1 MKLCFL
7 SYRGN
12 MYSGGQGIYLYY
24 LTRELARRGHE
35 ITILVGPPYPWDI
48 PWARVEKI
56 TNHNYYARR
65 LSNYSPEQMVKIF
78 SPINFYEFALSRFW
92 FFPEML
98 TYSMRAFVKLAELFK
113 HGTTF
118 DLIHDNQCLG
128 YGQALAKGFGVP
140 VMASIHHPLAMDRG
154 ADFVQSH
161 TVIER
166 ARRVVFYPFV
176 MQKIVSRQMDLVI
189 SGSKDSADAVQQTF
203 RLDPGKMR
211 VVYDGIDEKVF
222 YPRPEVQ
229 RIKGRLIFVGNTE
242 DRKKGILY
250 LMQALHRL
258 PEWVTLTIVDG
269 GAKWKFYLHQLMDR
283 YKLANR
289 LFIKERLSPEDLALE
304 YCSAE
309 VGVVPSLYEGF
320 GLPAAEA
327 MACATPVVS
336 TTAGALPEVIG
347 HDGASVLI
355 PPRDPAAIAK
365 AVMELLG
372 DPALRREMGVKAT
385 KRVNDLFTW
394 AECARGTEE
403 VYLELLGRNKN
414 ANRRLQSA

>member
-1 MKLCFL
+1 MKICFL

-24 LTRELARRGHE
+24 LTRELAKRGHE
-35 ITILVGPPYPWDI
+35 ITILVGPPYPWDM
-48 PWARVEKI
+48 PWARVIKI

-65 LSNYSPEQMVKIF
+65 LANYSPEQILKIF
-78 SPINFYEFALSRFW
+78 SPINFYEFAATRFW

-98 TYSMRAFVKLAELFK
+98 TYSARAFVKLAELFK
-113 HGTTF
+113 GGAKF

-128 YGQALAKGFGVP
+128 YGQALVKGFGVP

-166 ARRVVFYPFV
+166 ARRVVFYPLV
-176 MQKIVSRQMDLVI
+176 MQKIVAQQMDLVI
-189 SGSKDSADAVQQTF
+189 SGSKDSADAVQKAF
-203 RLDPGKMR
+203 VIDPGKMR
-211 VVYDGIDEKVF
+211 VVYDGIDETVF
-222 YPRPEVQ
+222 YPRPEVK
-229 RIKGRLIFVGNTE
+229 RVRGRLIFVGNTE

-258 PEWVTLTIVDG
+258 PEWVNLTIVDG
-269 GAKWKFYLHQLMDR
+269 GAKWKFYLNQLMDR
-283 YKLANR
+283 YKLRKR
-289 LFIKERLSPEDLALE
+289 LIIKERLSPEDLALE
-304 YCSAE
+304 YCQAE

-327 MACATPVVS
+327 MACATPVIS
-336 TTAGALPEVIG
+336 STAGALPEVVG
-347 HDGASVLI
+347 NDSAGVLI
-355 PPRDPAAIAK
+355 PPKDPYSIGRE
-365 AVMELLG
+365 VMNLLEKP
-372 DPALRREMGVKAT
+372 DLRREMGIRAAARVKE
-385 KRVNDLFTW
+385 LFTW

-403 VYLELLGRNKN
+403 VYEELLGLKKY
-414 ANRRLQSA
+414 ADRRLQSA